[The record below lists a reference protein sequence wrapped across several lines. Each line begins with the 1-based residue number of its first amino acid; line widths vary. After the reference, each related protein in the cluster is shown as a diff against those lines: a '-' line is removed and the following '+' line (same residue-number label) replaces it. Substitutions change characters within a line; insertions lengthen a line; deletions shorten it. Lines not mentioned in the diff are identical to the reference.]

1 MSSSARAASWRSA
14 SRPTRSTGR
23 PPCSSTRTWRDAS
36 SRRRYGVASSWACSK
51 SGWYRKS
58 GMARQHIAALRVQWR
73 PVSAPQ
79 TPRPSG
85 TVVVVRDA
93 APGFELL
100 LLERTPR
107 DGEPQPWVFPG
118 GKVDAADLRAG
129 EDEVAAARRAAARE
143 AHEEAGLVLEVES
156 FVPISRW
163 ITPEISPNRFDTWFF
178 LAPLRSRADVRVDGG
193 EIQGHRW
200 LSPREALALHEQKV
214 LRLAPPTYVTVTTLS
229 AYAGVEPALRGC
241 AACELS

>member
-1 MSSSARAASWRSA
+1 M
-14 SRPTRSTGR
+14 
-23 PPCSSTRTWRDAS
+23 
-36 SRRRYGVASSWACSK
+36 
-51 SGWYRKS
+51 
-58 GMARQHIAALRVQWR
+58 
-73 PVSAPQ
+73 SAPQ

-118 GKVDAADLRAG
+118 GKVDAADLHAG

-143 AHEEAGLVLEVES
+143 AQEEAGLALDIES
-156 FVPISRW
+156 MIPISRW
-163 ITPEISPNRFDTWFF
+163 ITPEISPKRFDTWFF
-178 LAPLRSRADVRVDGG
+178 LAPLRDAGGVRVDGG
-193 EIQGHRW
+193 EIQAHRW
-200 LSPREALALHEQKV
+200 LSPRDALALHEQKS

-241 AACELS
+241 AECELPTFRPRIVRIGEGAVMLYPGDAGYDAQDAERPGPRHRLWALAEGWRYERDLAGAR

>member
-1 MSSSARAASWRSA
+1 
-14 SRPTRSTGR
+14 
-23 PPCSSTRTWRDAS
+23 
-36 SRRRYGVASSWACSK
+36 
-51 SGWYRKS
+51 
-58 GMARQHIAALRVQWR
+58 
-73 PVSAPQ
+73 VSAPQ

-118 GKVDAADLRAG
+118 GKVDAADLHAG

-143 AHEEAGLVLEVES
+143 ALEEAGLTLDIATL
-156 FVPISRW
+156 VPISRW
-163 ITPEISPNRFDTWFF
+163 ITPEISPKRFDTWFF
-178 LAPLRSRADVRVDGG
+178 LAPLRAAAAVQVDGG

-200 LSPREALALHEQKV
+200 LSPREALALHEQKA

-229 AYAGVEPALRGC
+229 IYAGVEPALR
-241 AACELS
+241 AYASCELPTFRPRIVRIGEGAVMLYPGDAGYDAQDADRPGPRHRLWALAEGWRYERSLTGAR

>member
-1 MSSSARAASWRSA
+1 
-14 SRPTRSTGR
+14 
-23 PPCSSTRTWRDAS
+23 
-36 SRRRYGVASSWACSK
+36 
-51 SGWYRKS
+51 
-58 GMARQHIAALRVQWR
+58 
-73 PVSAPQ
+73 VSAPQ

-143 AHEEAGLVLEVES
+143 AHEEAGLVLDVES

-163 ITPEISPNRFDTWFF
+163 ITPEISPKRFDTWFF
-178 LAPLRSRADVRVDGG
+178 VAPLRGGASVRVDGG

-200 LSPREALALHEQKV
+200 LSPREALALHERKV

-229 AYAGVEPALRGC
+229 IYEAVEPALRGC
-241 AACELS
+241 AECELSTFRPRIVRLGEGAVMLYPGDAGYDATDAEQPGARHRLWALADGWRYERSPAGAR